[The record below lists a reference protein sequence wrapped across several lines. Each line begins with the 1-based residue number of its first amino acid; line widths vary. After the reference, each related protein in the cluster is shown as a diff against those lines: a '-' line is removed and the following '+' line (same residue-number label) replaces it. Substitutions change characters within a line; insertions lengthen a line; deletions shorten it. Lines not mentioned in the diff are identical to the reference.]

1 MLENSITVQ
10 DGFNKPEKWS
20 EKTQAVGKTLHGTKN
35 KVPIKQT
42 QNGMTYKSIPLER
55 WKISHRIIRFVDVIR

>member
-20 EKTQAVGKTLHGTKN
+20 EKNTGSGQDSTWNQN

-55 WKISHRIIRFVDVIR
+55 WKISHDN